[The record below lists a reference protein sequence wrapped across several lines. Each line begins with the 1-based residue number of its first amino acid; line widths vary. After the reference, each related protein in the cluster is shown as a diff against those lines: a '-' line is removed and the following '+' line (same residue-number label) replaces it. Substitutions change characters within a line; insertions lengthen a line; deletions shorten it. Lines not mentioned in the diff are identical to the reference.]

1 MCSVHRVGQRLE
13 RAAGLAPRRSRYF
26 GARRHLALGTV
37 LSGPLAWLVIVYLG
51 SLALLITSAFFRL
64 DDFTG
69 KSTSEW
75 TTDNLSE
82 AFTTA
87 AYRTLVLR
95 SVAIAALATLVCVVI
110 ALPVAFYISRVART
124 WTKRGLVVALTIPL
138 WAGYLVK
145 AYALRAI
152 FEPGSGDDGGG
163 FLHSV
168 VGWSPGFGYIATVV
182 TLAYMWFPYM
192 FLPIYTGF
200 EKVPDSLLDA
210 SADLGAGTFRTLR
223 SIVFPLLVPSIAAG
237 SIFTFSLSLGDYI
250 TVKVVGGTTQM
261 IGNIIERTLLAP
273 NQPLAAAFTLWPI
286 LIMVAYLAA
295 MNRLGA
301 FRNL

>member
-1 MCSVHRVGQRLE
+1 VV
-13 RAAGLAPRRSRYF
+13 
-26 GARRHLALGTV
+26 
-37 LSGPLAWLVIVYLG
+37 SGPLAWLVVIYLG
-51 SLALLITSAFFRL
+51 SLALLVTSAFFQL
-64 DDFTG
+64 DEFTG

-75 TTDNLSE
+75 TTENLTE
-82 AFTTA
+82 AFTTG
-87 AYRTLVLR
+87 AYRTLVIR
-95 SVAIAALATLVCVVI
+95 SIVIAASATAICAAIAI
-110 ALPVAFYISRVART
+110 PVAFYISRLARS
-124 WTKRGLVVALTIPL
+124 WSKRGLVVALTIPL

-145 AYALRAI
+145 AYALRAV
-152 FEPGSGDDGGG
+152 FEPGSGPDGGG
-163 FLHSV
+163 FLQSV
-168 VGWSPGFGYIATVV
+168 VGWTPGFGYTATIV

-200 EKVPDSLLDA
+200 ERLPDSLIDA
-210 SADLGAGTFRTLR
+210 SSDLGARTTRTFRSVILPML
-223 SIVFPLLVPSIAAG
+223 IPSIAAG

-295 MNRLGA
+295 MGRLGA

>member
-1 MCSVHRVGQRLE
+1 M
-13 RAAGLAPRRSRYF
+13 
-26 GARRHLALGTV
+26 
-37 LSGPLAWLVIVYLG
+37 G

-75 TTDNLSE
+75 TFANLDE
-82 AFTTA
+82 AFTTG
-87 AYRTLVLR
+87 AYRTLVVR
-95 SVAIAALATLVCVVI
+95 SVLIAAAATMVCIVV
-110 ALPVAFYISRVART
+110 ALPVAFYISRLARS
-124 WTKRGLVVALTIPL
+124 WAKRGLIVALTIPL

-152 FEPGSGDDGGG
+152 FEPGGANGGG
-163 FLHSV
+163 FLNSV
-168 VGWSPGFGYIATVV
+168 LGNSPGFGYTATIV
-182 TLAYMWFPYM
+182 TLAYLWFPYM
-192 FLPIYTGF
+192 LLPVYTGF
-200 EKVPDSLLDA
+200 ERLPDSLLDA
-210 SADLGAGTFRTLR
+210 SSDLGAGTVRTFR
-223 SIVFPLLVPSIAAG
+223 SVIFPLLIPSIAAG

-286 LIMVAYLAA
+286 GIMIVYLIVMS
-295 MNRLGA
+295 RLGA
-301 FRNL
+301 FKNL

>member
-1 MCSVHRVGQRLE
+1 
-13 RAAGLAPRRSRYF
+13 
-26 GARRHLALGTV
+26 LALGTV
-37 LSGPLAWLVIVYLG
+37 VSGPLLWLVVVYLG
-51 SLALLITSAFFRL
+51 SLALLVASAFFRL

-75 TTDNLSE
+75 TIGNLDE
-82 AFTTA
+82 AFTTG
-87 AYRTLVLR
+87 AYRTLVIR
-95 SVAIAALATLVCVVI
+95 SILIAAAATIICVVV
-110 ALPVAFYISRVART
+110 ALPVAFYISRLARS
-124 WTKRGLVVALTIPL
+124 WSKRGLIVALTIPL

-152 FEPGSGDDGGG
+152 FEPGGDNGGG
-163 FLHSV
+163 FLNSV
-168 VGWSPGFGYIATVV
+168 FGGSPGFGYTATVV

-192 FLPIYTGF
+192 LLPIYTGF
-200 EKVPDSLLDA
+200 ERLPDSLLDA
-210 SADLGAGTFRTLR
+210 SSDLGAGALRTFR
-223 SIVFPLLVPSIAAG
+223 SVIFPLLIPSIAAG

-286 LIMVAYLAA
+286 GIMIVYLVVMA
-295 MNRLGA
+295 RLGA
-301 FRNL
+301 FKNL

>member
-1 MCSVHRVGQRLE
+1 M
-13 RAAGLAPRRSRYF
+13 
-26 GARRHLALGTV
+26 ALGSV
-37 LSGPLAWLVIVYLG
+37 VSGPVLWLVVVYLG

-75 TTDNLSE
+75 TLANLDE
-82 AFTTA
+82 AFTTG
-87 AYRTLVLR
+87 AYRTLVVR
-95 SVAIAALATLVCVVI
+95 SVLIAAAATATCIAI
-110 ALPVAFYISRVART
+110 ALPVAFYISRLARP
-124 WTKRGLVVALTIPL
+124 WAKRGLVVALTIPL

-152 FEPGSGDDGGG
+152 FEPGGANGGG
-163 FLHSV
+163 FLNSV
-168 VGWSPGFGYIATVV
+168 FGGSPGFGYTATIV
-182 TLAYMWFPYM
+182 TLAYLWFPYM
-192 FLPIYTGF
+192 LLPVYTGF
-200 EKVPDSLLDA
+200 ERLPDSLLDA
-210 SADLGAGTFRTLR
+210 SSDLGAGTLRTFR
-223 SIVFPLLVPSIAAG
+223 SVIFPLLIPSIAAG

-286 LIMVAYLAA
+286 SIMVVYLVV
-295 MNRLGA
+295 MSRLGA
-301 FRNL
+301 FKNL